1 MNKVL
6 KLSKIDNQ
14 DFSFL
19 RGTPYIIE
27 RDTGLISMNGNSN
40 SILLLM
46 TFFLLSLL
54 IGLKIAEGKFI

>member
-1 MNKVL
+1 ML
-6 KLSKIDNQ
+6 KLSKIDVQ
-14 DFSFL
+14 DFLFL
-19 RGTPYIIE
+19 RGTPYTIE